1 MKHSKENKCQLQIT
15 DTQPCVWSK
24 LYLDLIG
31 PLPCTEEGH
40 KYILTCQDNLS
51 QYLITQPL
59 RNQTVDE
66 VSEALINRVFLLY
79 GIPKIILTDQGS
91 NFMSDVFKRICKLF
105 QIEKLN
111 TVAYHPESNGAL
123 ERTHRTLVTYLR
135 SYVDTKPSNWD
146 QWLQFASF
154 TFNTTPHSITR
165 YSPYELLFGR
175 KCNLPGELEQKA
187 QPLYNYDDI
196 VSHKVQIA
204 RKSSHSS
211 KEFNKI

>member
-1 MKHSKENKCQLQIT
+1 MMESGKNYKCNQQEMKQQNVNNIRRNTCYE
-15 DTQPCVWSK
+15 W
-24 LYLDLIG
+24 
-31 PLPCTEEGH
+31 
-40 KYILTCQDNLS
+40 KY
-51 QYLITQPL
+51 
-59 RNQTVDE
+59 V
-66 VSEALINRVFLLY
+66 NRVFLLY
-79 GIPKIILTDQGS
+79 GIPKVILTDQGS

-111 TVAYHPESNGAL
+111 TVAYHPESNGTL

-175 KCNLPGELEQKA
+175 KCNLPGELEQKT

-196 VSHKVQIA
+196 VKVI
-204 RKSSHSS
+204 KY
-211 KEFNKI
+211 KL